1 MRIAETIKTNDDLHL
16 TDQGIA
22 AREALMEEIEAIE
35 QDLRG
40 DQARTRARLDKHHW
54 TGRGI
59 LWGCPGPSLC
69 RAGRLIG
76 WKTKTA

>member
-35 QDLRG
+35 QDLEAIKQEHG
-40 DQARTRARLDKHHW
+40 LDQASTIE
-54 TGRGI
+54 RGI
-59 LWGCPGPSLC
+59 LWGCPGRSLC
-69 RAGRLIG
+69 RAGRLTG